1 MNLWLPILV
10 LALASA
16 FGLWWRSKQGQFKKA
31 EIAKAPHNFISKSEI
46 GIDLGQRVTIMQF
59 SSAFCSPCK
68 ATAQIITNLVKDMSD
83 VVYTQIKSEENLKLI
98 EKFDIKSTPTVV
110 FFNGHGMEVGR
121 AVGTPTNDQVLAAIS
136 SVR

>member
-1 MNLWLPILV
+1 
-10 LALASA
+10 
-16 FGLWWRSKQGQFKKA
+16 
-31 EIAKAPHNFISKSEI
+31 
-46 GIDLGQRVTIMQF
+46 
-59 SSAFCSPCK
+59 
-68 ATAQIITNLVKDMSD
+68 MSD